1 MRDVL
6 PAQSVPAVVSRVRNR
21 PPRRHEGMPRDGRGD
36 AAGAQPSVA
45 VSERPVTQAVP
56 TEHPAG
62 VAPPST
68 GSRARWGAGL
78 VGGAAGPASCRNG
91 EL

>member
-1 MRDVL
+1 
-6 PAQSVPAVVSRVRNR
+6 
-21 PPRRHEGMPRDGRGD
+21 MPRDGRDD
-36 AAGAQPSVA
+36 AAGAQPSTV
-45 VSERPVTQAVP
+45 VSERLVTLAVP
-56 TEHPAG
+56 TERPAG

-68 GSRARWGAGL
+68 GSQRARGAGL